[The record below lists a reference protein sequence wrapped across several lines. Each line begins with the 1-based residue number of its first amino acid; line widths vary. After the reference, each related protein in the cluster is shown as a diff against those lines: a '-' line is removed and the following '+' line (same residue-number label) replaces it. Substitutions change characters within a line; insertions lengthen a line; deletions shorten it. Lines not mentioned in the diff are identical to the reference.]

1 MKNILYFILTVLI
14 ISCNNNKNNNLQ
26 NELISK
32 KEINSNDNNP
42 QNELTDNKEIN
53 SNNKRTKSITTKSN
67 KKLNSQERLKYYNTL
82 EDSLLNDSTLYFNDK
97 NKWID
102 SLITLSL
109 NQFSIH
115 PQTKFNYRSFLR
127 DFFLNRKCED
137 ENDFYF
143 KRGNH
148 CWLDIDGLN
157 YLYYLVGWSNSGSF
171 TYISA
176 CWGEKMDNPDEVE
189 NYPIQIITI
198 NNEKCVDAEFL
209 SMDWDDIFSIQR
221 SSRNIFDNNNSF
233 AKNPI
238 KTIIGYLIKNDIFQ
252 FSYQKIDNS
261 TTLSNR
267 MNISIELIR
276 DYTLDTILTKNKPE
290 AYDYLEFWKLNINQN
305 DKTIKSLNFQYKNH
319 FDGLDT
325 YNMFNTEIEYIGR
338 FVSPSNKNVVIVLRE
353 TDYDNQGV
361 VDYSES
367 IRLEFINV
375 DLSIMNLEHKYEVPS
390 LLNTL
395 TNIESRKDDLFG
407 DWGIGSDNIYPIGWS
422 KDGKFAYATDSDWG
436 GECGELC
443 YGLGIHIIDLYNN
456 KEDSAVFFHSD
467 GAADM
472 FYEKRDD
479 INSMWNKE
487 NIAIDY
493 ILSEYNIEQF
503 DSFKLDTSKENIEQ
517 FTNYKVSD
525 HVLILDEGV
534 CGVIKNPFNN
544 LDAIIRYEFIEG
556 WEASPPDE
564 LHFYVFS
571 NPLSH

>member
-1 MKNILYFILTVLI
+1 MESIKKIKYISYLYLI
-14 ISCNNNKNNNLQ
+14 ILICACNNSNNNNLQ
-26 NELISK
+26 KELTSN
-32 KEINSNDNNP
+32 KEINSNDNIP
-42 QNELTDNKEIN
+42 QNELTDNREIN
-53 SNNKRTKSITTKSN
+53 SNNKSTNSSTTKSN
-67 KKLNSQERLKYYNTL
+67 KKLNPQERLKYYNTL

-109 NQFSIH
+109 NQFSIYP
-115 PQTKFNYRSFLR
+115 PQTKFNYSSFLR
-127 DFFLNRKCED
+127 DFFQNRKCED

-143 KRGNH
+143 KRGNR
-148 CWLDIDGLN
+148 CWLDIYGLN
-157 YLYYLVGWSNSGSF
+157 YLYYPVGWSNSGSF

-176 CWGEKMDNPDEVE
+176 SWGEKMDNPDEVE

-325 YNMFNTEIEYIGR
+325 YNMFYTEIEYIGH
-338 FVSPSNKNVVIVLRE
+338 FVSPGNKNVVIVLRE

-375 DLSIMNLEHKYEVPS
+375 DLNSLNLNYKYKVPS
-390 LLNTL
+390 TLNNL
-395 TNIESRKDDLFG
+395 INIEIESRKDNLFAK
-407 DWGIGSDNIYPIGWS
+407 DHTWS
-422 KDGKFAYATDSDWG
+422 
-436 GECGELC
+436 
-443 YGLGIHIIDLYNN
+443 LGPVKKI
-456 KEDSAVFFHSD
+456 
-467 GAADM
+467 
-472 FYEKRDD
+472 
-479 INSMWNKE
+479 
-487 NIAIDY
+487 
-493 ILSEYNIEQF
+493 QF
-503 DSFKLDTSKENIEQ
+503 DESMLNLSLYSNI
-517 FTNYKVSD
+517 F
-525 HVLILDEGV
+525 
-534 CGVIKNPFNN
+534 
-544 LDAIIRYEFIEG
+544 
-556 WEASPPDE
+556 
-564 LHFYVFS
+564 
-571 NPLSH
+571 